1 MARMRGVT
9 VVGCGLDSG
18 ETLVAA
24 GACSAARAAG
34 EEPRLFVTAALG
46 PSAEAESVL
55 IAAVSQQPF
64 VTDHVLRTAASPAV
78 AASHAGV
85 QLDPARLVEQAGLIA
100 GDGLLVMAAPG
111 GFLAPLTEHY
121 SVRDF
126 ARELGMPIVI
136 AARAA
141 GGVTSQVRLVGE
153 AARAAGVAVAAVVL
167 TDWPDPPSRVQ
178 LDERDLLAK
187 AARVQVL
194 TLTAGARSAQG
205 LTEAAA
211 GWPVADWAATANVPA
226 RAVDAAHGAGAASE
240 PAAAAAAV
248 VLDPYD
254 AWQPRQVGDP
264 RNTPRPQIMQAM
276 LDIIEAE
283 GPMTASRAYS
293 LYNRASGGRKLTSV
307 AKAPLSSA
315 IYWLARENKLTLTR
329 EADIPWQGDDM
340 VRLND
345 QPAVRVRE
353 LGDRSLDEVPLDEIA
368 ELVKLLRSARG
379 TADPTELKRAIL
391 STYGLVRLTTRADE
405 YLGLAIDLAV

>member
-1 MARMRGVT
+1 MPRMRGVT

-18 ETLVAA
+18 EAIVAA
-24 GACSAARAAG
+24 GACAAARAAG
-34 EEPRLFVTAALG
+34 EDARLFVTALLG
-46 PSAEAESVL
+46 PSAEPDAALVGAVSGTQPASVFRTAAAPL
-55 IAAVSQQPF
+55 IAAK
-64 VTDHVLRTAASPAV
+64 
-78 AASHAGV
+78 HAGAH
-85 QLDPARLVEQAGLIA
+85 LDPATLIEEA
-100 GDGLLVMAAPG
+100 RSAADGGLLVAAAPG

-126 ARELGMPIVI
+126 ARELGLPVVI

-167 TDWPDPPSRVQ
+167 TGWPDPPNRVQ
-178 LDERDLLAK
+178 LDERELLAK

-194 TLTAGARSAQG
+194 TLAEEARSGYAVS
-205 LTEAAA
+205 EAAS
-211 GWPVADWAATANVPA
+211 GWPVAEWAETAAVAPA
-226 RAVDAAHGAGAASE
+226 GGAPSAGPGGP
-240 PAAAAAAV
+240 PAAPAAPAI

-254 AWQPRQVGDP
+254 AWRPRQLGDP

-276 LDIIEAE
+276 LEIIEAE
-283 GPMTASRAYS
+283 GPMTATRAYS
-293 LYNRASGGRKLTSV
+293 LYNRAAGGRKLTSV

-315 IYWLARENKLTLTR
+315 VYWLARESRLTLTR

-353 LGDRSLDEVPLDEIA
+353 LGTRSLDDVPLDEIA
-368 ELVKLLRSARG
+368 ELVKLLRAARG
-379 TADPTELKRAIL
+379 SDDPTEVKRAIL
-391 STYGLVRLTTRADE
+391 STYGLVRLTGRADE
-405 YLGLAIDLAV
+405 YLGLAIDLAS